1 VVRCGAVRVGSVRW
15 LVRGSVRPDSS
26 LGFASPLA
34 ALVACPSVTTARRP
48 SWLRYMCRCVALV
61 TCRVAES
68 DSERCM
74 VYFIS

>member
-15 LVRGSVRPDSS
+15 LVRGSVRPDYFIS
-26 LGFASPLA
+26 FH
-34 ALVACPSVTTARRP
+34 RH
-48 SWLRYMCRCVALV
+48 
-61 TCRVAES
+61 RVAES